1 MKTNK
6 IYLGLLF
13 SAMVLLFAN
22 CTIREGEMAGAA
34 TQRGYEIYKTCESN
48 TLYFID
54 NKVDICFKLNA
65 WLEADSSLKDLL
77 EDKWFPNYKI
87 RKMSDGMYG
96 LYAGADLAYSIE
108 TGNLPLSDPSAQWI
122 LSWRGTE
129 RDLPNYYDRPYA
141 LTTSFIQGTQEL
153 HVDHTDSTN
162 SWHVTIAGVDSSDAF
177 LDLNIVTLS
186 RLMPQSLID
195 DDFTVTGTGKFEFLE
210 GRIWKDGD
218 YSGWQHH
225 TCLSFDIKEPMQNF
239 FAYEGLDWNGGKM
252 DLEASNENGDKLSV
266 NAEFKGPY
274 NLRITYKGKVQIWN
288 VNTEQVTEIF

>member
-1 MKTNK
+1 M
-6 IYLGLLF
+6 
-13 SAMVLLFAN
+13 
-22 CTIREGEMAGAA
+22 
-34 TQRGYEIYKTCESN
+34 
-48 TLYFID
+48 
-54 NKVDICFKLNA
+54 
-65 WLEADSSLKDLL
+65 
-77 EDKWFPNYKI
+77 
-87 RKMSDGMYG
+87 
-96 LYAGADLAYSIE
+96 
-108 TGNLPLSDPSAQWI
+108 I
-122 LSWRGTE
+122 LSWKGTE
-129 RDLPNYYDRPYA
+129 KDISANGYA
-141 LTTSFIQGTQEL
+141 KYAMTSSFRQGTQEL

-239 FAYEGLDWNGGKM
+239 FAYEGLAWNGGKM

>member
-162 SWHVTIAGVDSSDAF
+162 SWHVTIKMA
-177 LDLNIVTLS
+177 
-186 RLMPQSLID
+186 P
-195 DDFTVTGTGKFEFLE
+195 FEALY
-210 GRIWKDGD
+210 GRK
-218 YSGWQHH
+218 
-225 TCLSFDIKEPMQNF
+225 C
-239 FAYEGLDWNGGKM
+239 
-252 DLEASNENGDKLSV
+252 
-266 NAEFKGPY
+266 
-274 NLRITYKGKVQIWN
+274 
-288 VNTEQVTEIF
+288 